1 MKKLFVSALLLTGLL
16 ATAQEPVKKQ
26 TQTTTQSTTTT
37 ARPASDSTATATA
50 PAQTTVKT
58 EATTK
63 EEKAVPKKAE
73 PAKKTK

>member
-1 MKKLFVSALLLTGLL
+1 MKNLFVSALLLTGLI
-16 ATAQEPVKKQ
+16 ATAQEPVKKEIK
-26 TQTTTQSTTTT
+26 TTTQSTTT
-37 ARPASDSTATATA
+37 AKPATDTTATAA

-73 PAKKTK
+73 PAKKSK